1 MVSEQ
6 HSVTSAPPMQAHNLS
21 QGSATSSKLPTP
33 LKLELTVKL
42 DHNNFLL
49 WRQQVLAAIK
59 GIKQKNEHLE
69 TLEIRGCHSLTF
81 IFRGQLPPSLKKL
94 SIEDCE
100 KLQCLLDDNE
110 TSTYSSSSMMHSS
123 HLTTS
128 LLEGI
133 RQKNE
138 HLETLEIRGCHSLT
152 FIFRG
157 QLPPSLKKL
166 SIGSCVK
173 LRCLLDDNETSTYSS
188 SSVNVNHSHLVELTI
203 YECPSLT
210 CLPLPDQFSATL
222 TSLVICYCSNL
233 TTLWLPV
240 ALKCLYIE
248 ECQKLTTLLPR
259 DQLPETLETLHIR
272 ECGKLESIVERFHNN
287 TALNQIQISR
297 CSNLKSIPDD
307 LYTLSGLHEIEIL
320 NCQDLVSFPKGGF
333 PNSILHVSITNC
345 EKLKA
350 LPSQIHTLSSLRSLI
365 ISKCP
370 SLSYP
375 EEGFPA
381 NLLYLKIS
389 SPNLYKPLTNLG
401 FHNLTSLIALNI
413 HELADA
419 ESFHEE
425 EMEMTLPHT
434 LTLLSIKNFPK
445 LKCLSC
451 KSMEN
456 LTSLEYLLFSN
467 CPELTSLPN
476 LPSSLLGLE
485 IRGCPLLKEAC
496 KRDKGKEWYKIAD
509 IPCVD
514 IDYQFIYDAY
524 EDSEM

>member
-1 MVSEQ
+1 MENCK
-6 HSVTSAPPMQAHNLS
+6 T
-21 QGSATSSKLPTP
+21 
-33 LKLELTVKL
+33 
-42 DHNNFLL
+42 
-49 WRQQVLAAIK
+49 
-59 GIKQKNEHLE
+59 
-69 TLEIRGCHSLTF
+69 
-81 IFRGQLPPSLKKL
+81 
-94 SIEDCE
+94 
-100 KLQCLLDDNE
+100 
-110 TSTYSSSSMMHSS
+110 
-123 HLTTS
+123 LTTS

-188 SSVNVNHSHLVELTI
+188 SSINVNSHSSHLVELEI
-203 YECPSLT
+203 SRCPSLT
-210 CLPLPDQFSATL
+210 CLPLPDQLSATL
-222 TSLVICYCSNL
+222 TSLEIRDCSNL
-233 TTLWLPV
+233 MTLWLPV

-434 LTLLSIKNFPK
+434 LTWLSIENFPK

-451 KSMEN
+451 KSLEN
-456 LTSLEYLLFSN
+456 LTSLETLAFIN

-476 LPSSLLGLE
+476 LTSSLLRLYIE
-485 IRGCPLLKEAC
+485 GCPLLNEAC

-509 IPCVD
+509 IPRVE
-514 IDYQFIYDAY
+514 IDRKFIYDP
-524 EDSEM
+524 